1 MTREVVRKNPP
12 RASFTLLAAGLF
24 AATALF
30 AQSVEAQTGAVTGT
44 VVSAQTGEPLSAAQV
59 SLEGTGLGAL
69 TQSNGRF
76 LILRVPAGTYTVNAV
91 LIGFASASAQVTVTS
106 GESAAVELRLDPQ
119 AISLSEIV
127 VTGVAGAT
135 QRTKLPFDV
144 AQVKAT
150 DIQVPNVNVG
160 SSLSGK
166 VAGVTVVQG
175 SGRPGSSPSILLRG
189 PTSLNASGR
198 DQEPLY
204 IVDGVILG
212 STLVDLDALDIQS
225 IEVVK
230 GAAAASL
237 YGSRAAS
244 GVIQI
249 RTKRGTAMADDQIRY
264 TARSEYGQSELAS
277 IPDALLTEVHQ
288 FKVTADGKF
297 INSDG
302 TTCEWLSCKSPILAG
317 QNAAAGKAAD
327 AWNTVQSVAWP
338 GQTFNQVE
346 RFFETGQFYQNYVS
360 AEGRSGRTNF
370 HVSVSNLQDGGVMP
384 GMEGFNRTNLRVNV
398 DQAMNEKVQVQA
410 SAFYSRSD
418 QGQFPES
425 QGNPLFDLTRMP
437 AGVDLTSLDPDGSGK
452 LVLNVDPT
460 NNESPNPLYEMHE
473 RKYDEGRG
481 RFLGSTNVRYSPFNW
496 MDIDLNGSYDRSD
509 RDISDFYPKGFR
521 TITPS
526 ASINDGSLYK
536 YRSRNEAINASIT
549 ATFRRDVTDRIRNTT
564 QLRYL
569 YEDNDYISVDA
580 DGYRFAVGNVPT
592 LDNIDQSTLGAGS
605 YTETIR
611 ADGYFAITNFDIYDK
626 YVVDALIRNDG
637 SSLFGADER
646 RQWYYRVAGAWR
658 VSEEDFFNVPGI
670 DELKFR
676 YSLGTAGG
684 RPRFSAQYETYSVS
698 GGRVSPVNLGN
709 KNLKPEFS
717 TEQEAGLDA
726 ALFNNK
732 VSLGLTYALAET
744 KDQILPVP
752 QPAYTGY
759 QTQWKNA
766 GTIESKT
773 FEATLDV
780 RLIDT
785 PDFQW
790 SAKFLFDRTKSTIT
804 ELYVPPFNYGVGG
817 QGLGSV
823 FYAREGEK
831 VGTFYGVAYATSCAS
846 LPEGVDCSGF
856 AVNDDGYLVWVG
868 AGGLGSPQ
876 WGANSDVKIRGSSV
890 KWGTPFAGECTDI
903 STGERTLFC
912 PVGNSVPDFNINV
925 SQNFSYKGINL
936 YALVSHSSG
945 FDVYNQPL
953 QWGTFKRYS
962 GIMDQSNVPAAQQK
976 PVGYYDAMYG
986 VSGLQPSNI
995 FVEDATFTKLREVSA
1010 SYRFNADDLAGI
1022 PGLQRFSGLGISVTG
1037 RNLFTWTDY
1046 RGFDPEVGKTGGETG
1061 SSALARVEGYQYPNF
1076 RTFTAALELIF

>member
-1 MTREVVRKNPP
+1 MTREVVRKNPL
-12 RASFTLLAAGLF
+12 RAASTLFAVGLF

-30 AQSVEAQTGAVTGT
+30 AQSAAAQTGAVTGT

-76 LILRVPAGTYTVNAV
+76 LILRVPAGTYRVNAI
-91 LIGFASASAQVTVTS
+91 LIGFANISAQVTVAN
-106 GESAAVELRLDPQ
+106 GESATVELRMEPQ
-119 AISLSEIV
+119 AVALSEIV

-144 AQVKAT
+144 AQVKAA

-175 SGRPGSSPSILLRG
+175 SGRPGAAPSILLRG
-189 PTSLNASGR
+189 PTSLDASGR

-249 RTKRGTAMADDQIRY
+249 RTKRGTAMADDQVRY
-264 TARSEYGQSELAS
+264 TVRSEYGESNLAS
-277 IPDALLTEVHQ
+277 IPEKLLTNVHQ
-288 FKVTADGKF
+288 FAVTADGKF
-297 INSDG
+297 INSDQ
-302 TTCEWLSCKSPILAG
+302 TTCAWLQCKSPILAG

-327 AWNTVQSVAWP
+327 AWNTVQNVAWP

-346 RFFETGQFYQNYVS
+346 RFFETGQFLQNYVS
-360 AEGRSGRTNF
+360 AEGRAGRTNF
-370 HVSVSNLQDGGVMP
+370 HVSLSNMQDDGVMP

-398 DQAMNEKVQVQA
+398 DQTMNEKIQVQA

-418 QGQFPES
+418 QGFLPEDS
-425 QGNPLFDLTRMP
+425 GNPLFDLTRMP
-437 AGVDLTSLDPDGSGK
+437 AGVDLKADDPFAPGE

-460 NNESPNPLYEMHE
+460 NNESPNPLYEMYN
-473 RKYDEGRG
+473 RKYDEARG
-481 RFLGSTNVRYSPFNW
+481 RFLGSTNLRFSPTNW
-496 MDIDLNGSYDRSD
+496 VDIDLNGSYDRSD
-509 RDISDFYPKGFR
+509 RDVSDFYPKGFR

-526 ASINDGSLYK
+526 ASLNDGQLYK
-536 YRSRNEAINASIT
+536 FRSRNEAINSSIT
-549 ATFRRDVTDRIRNTT
+549 ATFRHDFSDRIRNRT
-564 QLRYL
+564 QFRYL
-569 YEDNDYISVDA
+569 YEDTDYISVDA
-580 DGYRFAVGNVPT
+580 DGYGFAVGDVPT
-592 LDNIDQSTLGAGS
+592 LDNIDQATLSAGS
-605 YTETIR
+605 YLETVR

-626 YVVDALIRNDG
+626 YVIDALIRNDG

-646 RQWYYRVAGAWR
+646 RQWYYRFAGAWR
-658 VSEEDFFNVPGI
+658 LTEEPFFNVPGI
-670 DELKFR
+670 NELKLR

-684 RPRFSAQYETYSVS
+684 RPRFTGQYETYSVS
-698 GGRVSPVNLGN
+698 GGRVTPVSLGN

-717 TEQEAGLDA
+717 LEQEIGLDA
-726 ALFNNK
+726 AMFDNR
-732 VSLGLTYALAET
+732 VSLGLTYALANT
-744 KDQILPVP
+744 KDQLLPVP

-766 GTIESKT
+766 GTIESKSY
-773 FEATLDV
+773 EATLDV
-780 RLIDT
+780 RLVDT
-785 PDFQW
+785 EDFSW
-790 SAKFLFDRTKSTIT
+790 SAKVLFDRTTSTIT

-831 VGTFYGVAYATSCAS
+831 VGTFYGVAYAKSCAD
-846 LPEGVDCSGF
+846 LPTGVSCDGF
-856 AVNDDGYLVWVG
+856 AVNDDGLLVWAG
-868 AGGLGSPQ
+868 PGGLGTPA
-876 WGANSDVKIRGSSV
+876 WGTNSTTNIRGAAV
-890 KWGTPFAGECTDI
+890 KWGTPFAGECTDQ
-903 STGERTLFC
+903 STDERTLFC
-912 PVGNSVPDFNINV
+912 PVGNSVPDFNINL
-925 SQNFSYKGINL
+925 SQSIGYKGINL

-962 GIMDQSNVPAAQQK
+962 GIMNQSGVPAAEQK

-986 VSGLQPSNI
+986 VSGLQPSNL

-1010 SYRFNADDLAGI
+1010 SYRFNADQLAGI
-1022 PGLQRFSGLGISVTG
+1022 PGMARFSGVGISLSA
-1037 RNLFTWTDY
+1037 RNLFTITDY
-1046 RGFDPEVGKTGGETG
+1046 RGFDPEVGKTGGDTG